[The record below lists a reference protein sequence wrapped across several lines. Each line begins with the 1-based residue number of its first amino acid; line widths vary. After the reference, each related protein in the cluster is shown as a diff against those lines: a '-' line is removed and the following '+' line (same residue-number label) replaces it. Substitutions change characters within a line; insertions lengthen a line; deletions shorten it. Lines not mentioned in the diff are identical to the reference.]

1 MYVKT
6 LSLMMMEIFEGTLVI
21 TLSCGLV
28 LVCLLSDAAPGFSAK
43 GNRAGRTQTC
53 AERAAGVDACMQPSA
68 EVNRAGARK
77 GTLLGRA

>member
-6 LSLMMMEIFEGTLVI
+6 VSLMIEISDGISVFTR
-21 TLSCGLV
+21 SCGLV
-28 LVCLLSDAAPGFSAK
+28 VVSLLSDAAPGSSAK

-68 EVNRAGARK
+68 EVNRSGARK
-77 GTLLGRA
+77 GTLLDRA